1 MSNLIPFAGN
11 VWLLEGDEAHMY
23 GVPFA
28 TRAVI
33 IRLPDG
39 KIWVH
44 SPVALTPERIG
55 AVAALGPVSHLIE
68 PNKIHSLY
76 LADWRA
82 EWPEATSWV
91 SPRFAERHPDIE
103 ADLVL
108 EDEAPPAWLGTIEQ
122 QVIKG
127 HKLLDEVW
135 FCHKPSGSLIVTDLI
150 QKHDPQKQG
159 FPWGLLKRVAGLLG
173 KEGGTA
179 IDIRLTF
186 EDKALARRCVE
197 YVLDWEFDRLILSHG
212 FCFETGGKDE
222 VRKAMN
228 WLLETAQ

>member
-91 SPRFAERHPDIE
+91 SPRFTERHPDIE

-108 EDEAPPAWLGTIEQ
+108 
-122 QVIKG
+122 
-127 HKLLDEVW
+127 
-135 FCHKPSGSLIVTDLI
+135 
-150 QKHDPQKQG
+150 
-159 FPWGLLKRVAGLLG
+159 
-173 KEGGTA
+173 
-179 IDIRLTF
+179 
-186 EDKALARRCVE
+186 
-197 YVLDWEFDRLILSHG
+197 
-212 FCFETGGKDE
+212 
-222 VRKAMN
+222 
-228 WLLETAQ
+228 